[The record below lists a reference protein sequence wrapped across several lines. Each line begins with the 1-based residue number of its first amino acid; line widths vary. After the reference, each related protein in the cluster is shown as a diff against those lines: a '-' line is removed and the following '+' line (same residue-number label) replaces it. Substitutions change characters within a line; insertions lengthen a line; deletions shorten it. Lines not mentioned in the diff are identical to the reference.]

1 MSEYTIYSYY
11 EEGPNISLKE
21 KLADHIGECMSI
33 LSRFNYSKM
42 YKYLMRI
49 PCEWSIKPSDAIR
62 LLVAFHDVGKI
73 FYQRNFEYDEK
84 RNIKYLSFKGHE
96 FLSFYIFR
104 DFSYKFAESEA
115 DKIIL
120 SACNFSILFHH
131 HAMNPKQRTKVR
143 MMYDMTLEDLQI
155 NELKN
160 ILTRFL
166 RSGREL
172 KVLKD
177 TLNTLTE
184 NIKSYGSVKLFT
196 ESVTHASLKSEEWRK
211 IWEKFVGYPIFR
223 KISLA
228 FLATLL
234 TVDWLSAYK
243 LRGGGELSDFHVILM
258 DFHNYYLG

>member
-1 MSEYTIYSYY
+1 
-11 EEGPNISLKE
+11 
-21 KLADHIGECMSI
+21 
-33 LSRFNYSKM
+33 
-42 YKYLMRI
+42 
-49 PCEWSIKPSDAIR
+49 
-62 LLVAFHDVGKI
+62 
-73 FYQRNFEYDEK
+73 
-84 RNIKYLSFKGHE
+84 
-96 FLSFYIFR
+96 
-104 DFSYKFAESEA
+104 
-115 DKIIL
+115 
-120 SACNFSILFHH
+120 
-131 HAMNPKQRTKVR
+131 MNPKQRTKVR

-172 KVLKD
+172 KVLED

-196 ESVTHASLKSEEWRK
+196 ESVTHASLKGEEWRK
-211 IWEKFVGYPIFR
+211 IWGKFVAYPIFR

-243 LRGGGELSDFHVILM
+243 LRGGGELSDFHAILM